1 MVPKEML
8 TFIFLLL
15 NVSLLLLT
23 LFSII
28 RN

>member
-1 MVPKEML
+1 ML
-8 TFIFLLL
+8 GTIITES
-15 NVSLLLLT
+15 NVYLTCPLLT

>member
-1 MVPKEML
+1 MEPKEML
-8 TFIFLLL
+8 TLPFLLL